1 MNLFFWLILTS
12 GMNLY
17 FLKGTSD
24 LLIRFVPSRNTPQ
37 VFIYY
42 SFSGAKWDSALV
54 PSSGDFFDLVVSPPE
69 DLRLLGIYVKY
80 PEGDIDD
87 NQGMLYLY
95 EVKRA
100 PRMLLPF
107 SITTLETMIKEARR
121 KIMRQRH
128 IDEAVALLNYAEG
141 VLGVMPYIKGSPLE
155 TKIDIIKSE
164 IAELKR
170 NLAR

>member
-1 MNLFFWLILTS
+1 MNTLIWLILIS

-17 FLKGTSD
+17 FLRNSSD
-24 LLIRFVPSRNTPQ
+24 LLVRYFPTRSTQQ

-42 SFSGAKWDSALV
+42 SFCNAQWDSAQV
-54 PSSGDFFDLVVSPPE
+54 QSGGDFFDLVISPPE
-69 DLRLLGIYVKY
+69 NLRLVGVYVKY

-95 EVKRA
+95 EVKKS

-107 SITTLETMIKEARR
+107 SIKALEKVLTQARK
-121 KIMRQRH
+121 KIINQRH

-141 VLGVMPYIKGSPLE
+141 MLEVLPYIKGSPLE
-155 TKIDIIKSE
+155 MEKEIMKSE
-164 IAELKR
+164 IAGLKK
-170 NLAR
+170 NLAQ